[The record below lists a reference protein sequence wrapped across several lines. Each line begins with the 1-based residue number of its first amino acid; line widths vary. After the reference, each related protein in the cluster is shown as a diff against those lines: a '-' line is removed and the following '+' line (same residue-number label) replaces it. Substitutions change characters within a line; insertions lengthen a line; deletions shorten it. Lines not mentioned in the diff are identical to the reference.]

1 MQKRVLDFLRMCEG
15 LEILEL
21 TVDAGEHYYPS
32 PRLDLMKFCWDAAV
46 RQRISNALKNNM
58 LPLRES
64 GINGL
69 TKVQLKGLLVD
80 YVVLQP
86 VFDEVAAWLEE
97 YVCRER
103 YDGCVGS

>member
-1 MQKRVLDFLRMCEG
+1 MQERVIDFLRRCEG

-32 PRLDLMKFCWDAAV
+32 PRLDLMKYCWDAKV
-46 RQRISNALKNNM
+46 RRRMRDALKNNM
-58 LPLRES
+58 LPLRKS

-86 VFDEVAAWLEE
+86 VFDEVAAWLEGNM
-97 YVCRER
+97 CRE
-103 YDGCVGS
+103 GFHECVGG